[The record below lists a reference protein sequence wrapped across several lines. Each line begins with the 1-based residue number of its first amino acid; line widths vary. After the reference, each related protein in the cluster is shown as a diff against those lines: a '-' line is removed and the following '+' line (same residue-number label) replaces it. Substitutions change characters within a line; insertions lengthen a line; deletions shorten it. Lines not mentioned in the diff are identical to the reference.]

1 MLEAMTDESPET
13 EIALLKHRVA
23 AIEDEMKAVKGWG
36 FKAAVSLIG
45 ALAMTYWDKIQHV
58 LKASGK

>member
-1 MLEAMTDESPET
+1 
-13 EIALLKHRVA
+13 
-23 AIEDEMKAVKGWG
+23 MKAVKGWG